1 MELFFSRDI
10 DGSVCR
16 LDADESAHCVKVLRH
31 REGDD
36 IHVIDGEGTL
46 YTCRIL
52 SASPKEVEAQVTG
65 VESDWGAHPYRLRMA
80 VCPTKNADR
89 YEWFAEKATE
99 FGLDVIT
106 PVIGDHSER
115 KVFKTDRL
123 KRILLSASKQS
134 LKGAV
139 PQVEEPLPLRDLI
152 KSYDL
157 SESALP
163 LKTSCSAGPLPSDDG
178 PLPVKDVSSFSSS
191 QLGRENEFSLHSLA
205 SSVML
210 PRVAQFSGTEHS
222 PVDAPSLTDAAGT
235 PDVILSEA
243 KNLSSPLPGPVLKLI
258 CCCYEGEEKRV
269 SIGEALRKFD
279 ASGAVP
285 SEPYQGWHY
294 AEGKAS
300 QGESVPEIVI
310 LIGPEGDFSREE
322 VALAIEC
329 GFKPVHLGP
338 SRLRT
343 ETAALAAVAAVYF
356 HYCGEKGM

>member
-1 MELFFSRDI
+1 MELFFSREI
-10 DGSVCR
+10 DGSICR

-65 VESDWGAHPYRLRMA
+65 VERDWGSHPYRLRMA
-80 VCPTKNADR
+80 VCPTKNTDR

-99 FGLDVIT
+99 MGVDVIT

-139 PQVEEPLPLRDLI
+139 PAVDEPMP
-152 KSYDL
+152 L
-157 SESALP
+157 SELIRYYSSPSSALP
-163 LKTSCSAGPLPSDDG
+163 RKTSCSAGPLPSDDG
-178 PLPVKDVSSFSSS
+178 PLPLTV
-191 QLGRENEFSLHSLA
+191 
-205 SSVML
+205 
-210 PRVAQFSGTEHS
+210 PRVARFSGTGHS
-222 PVDAPSLTDAAGT
+222 PDSVGDP
-235 PDVILSEA
+235 
-243 KNLSSPLPGPVLKLI
+243 PVLKLI

-269 SIGEALRKFD
+269 SIGEVLSEWD
-279 ASGAVP
+279 VP
-285 SEPYQGWHY
+285 
-294 AEGKAS
+294 
-300 QGESVPEIVI
+300 VPEIVV

-322 VALAIEC
+322 VALALEC
-329 GFKPVHLGP
+329 GFRPVHLGP

-356 HYCGEKGM
+356 HYCGDKGM

>member
-52 SASPKEVEAQVTG
+52 SASSKEVEAQVTG
-65 VESDWGAHPYRLRMA
+65 VERDWGSHPYRLRMA
-80 VCPTKNADR
+80 VCPTKNTDR

-99 FGLDVIT
+99 FGVDVIT

-115 KVFKTDRL
+115 KVFKTERL

-139 PQVEEPLPLRDLI
+139 PQVDEALPLRDLI
-152 KSYDL
+152 RSY
-157 SESALP
+157 
-163 LKTSCSAGPLPSDDG
+163 
-178 PLPVKDVSSFSSS
+178 
-191 QLGRENEFSLHSLA
+191 A
-205 SSVML
+205 SNDS
-210 PRVAQFSGTEHS
+210 
-222 PVDAPSLTDAAGT
+222 
-235 PDVILSEA
+235 
-243 KNLSSPLPGPVLKLI
+243 VLKLI
-258 CCCYEGEEKRV
+258 CCCYEGEERRM
-269 SIGEALRKFD
+269 SIEGVL
-279 ASGAVP
+279 
-285 SEPYQGWHY
+285 SEYPN
-294 AEGKAS
+294 
-300 QGESVPEIVI
+300 PEMVV

-322 VALAIEC
+322 VALALEC
-329 GFKPVHLGP
+329 GFRPVHLGP

>member
-10 DGSVCR
+10 DGTLCR

-65 VESDWGAHPYRLRMA
+65 VEKDWGAHPYFLRMA
-80 VCPTKNADR
+80 VCPTKNNDR

-99 FGLDVIT
+99 LGVDVIT

-123 KRILLSASKQS
+123 RRILLSASKQS

-139 PQVEEPLPLRDLI
+139 PQVDEPMPLRDLI
-152 KSYDL
+152 RSY
-157 SESALP
+157 S
-163 LKTSCSAGPLPSDDG
+163 PSDG
-178 PLPVKDVSSFSSS
+178 
-191 QLGRENEFSLHSLA
+191 
-205 SSVML
+205 
-210 PRVAQFSGTEHS
+210 
-222 PVDAPSLTDAAGT
+222 
-235 PDVILSEA
+235 
-243 KNLSSPLPGPVLKLI
+243 VLKLI

-269 SIGEALRKFD
+269 SIGETLSD
-279 ASGAVP
+279 LSD
-285 SEPYQGWHY
+285 
-294 AEGKAS
+294 
-300 QGESVPEIVI
+300 PEIVV

-322 VALAIEC
+322 VALALEC
-329 GFKPVHLGP
+329 GFRPVHLGP

-343 ETAALAAVAAVYF
+343 ETAALATVAAVYF
-356 HYCGEKGM
+356 HYCGDKGM

>member
-65 VESDWGAHPYRLRMA
+65 VERDWGSHPYRLRMA
-80 VCPTKNADR
+80 VCPTKNTDR

-99 FGLDVIT
+99 LGVDVIT

-139 PQVEEPLPLRDLI
+139 PQVDEALPLRDLI
-152 KSYDL
+152 RSYA
-157 SESALP
+157 S
-163 LKTSCSAGPLPSDDG
+163 SDD
-178 PLPVKDVSSFSSS
+178 
-191 QLGRENEFSLHSLA
+191 
-205 SSVML
+205 
-210 PRVAQFSGTEHS
+210 
-222 PVDAPSLTDAAGT
+222 
-235 PDVILSEA
+235 
-243 KNLSSPLPGPVLKLI
+243 VLKLI
-258 CCCYEGEEKRV
+258 CCCYEGEEKRT
-269 SIGEALRKFD
+269 SIEEVLLEYPDPK
-279 ASGAVP
+279 
-285 SEPYQGWHY
+285 
-294 AEGKAS
+294 
-300 QGESVPEIVI
+300 IVI

-322 VALAIEC
+322 VALALEC
-329 GFKPVHLGP
+329 GFRPVHLGP

-356 HYCGEKGM
+356 HYCGDKGM

>member
-65 VESDWGAHPYRLRMA
+65 VERDWGSHPYRLRMA
-80 VCPTKNADR
+80 VCPTKNTDR

-99 FGLDVIT
+99 LGVDVIT

-139 PQVEEPLPLRDLI
+139 PQVDEPLPLRDLI
-152 KSYDL
+152 ISHSD
-157 SESALP
+157 S
-163 LKTSCSAGPLPSDDG
+163 SC
-178 PLPVKDVSSFSSS
+178 
-191 QLGRENEFSLHSLA
+191 
-205 SSVML
+205 
-210 PRVAQFSGTEHS
+210 
-222 PVDAPSLTDAAGT
+222 
-235 PDVILSEA
+235 
-243 KNLSSPLPGPVLKLI
+243 LKLI

-269 SIGEALRKFD
+269 SIEGALKAFEKPVYERGK
-279 ASGAVP
+279 
-285 SEPYQGWHY
+285 GWHY
-294 AEGKAS
+294 SEETAS
-300 QGESVPEIVI
+300 FGIPEIVI
-310 LIGPEGDFSREE
+310 LIGPEGDCSREE
-322 VALAIEC
+322 VELAVEC
-329 GFKPVHLGP
+329 GFRPVHLGP

-356 HYCGEKGM
+356 HYCGDKGI

>member
-65 VESDWGAHPYRLRMA
+65 VERDWGAHPYRLRMA

-99 FGLDVIT
+99 LGLDVIT

-139 PQVEEPLPLRDLI
+139 PLVEEAVPLRDLI
-152 KSYDL
+152 RSYAPVL
-157 SESALP
+157 PSQPESALP
-163 LKTSCSAGPLPSDDG
+163 HKTSCCAGPPPSKLG
-178 PLPVKDVSSFSSS
+178 SPPL
-191 QLGRENEFSLHSLA
+191 
-205 SSVML
+205 MM
-210 PRVAQFSGTEHS
+210 PRVAQFSGTGHS
-222 PVDAPSLTDAAGT
+222 PGT
-235 PDVILSEA
+235 AEEGS
-243 KNLSSPLPGPVLKLI
+243 VLKLI

-269 SIGEALRKFD
+269 SIEEALKAFEMPVYERGK
-279 ASGAVP
+279 
-285 SEPYQGWHY
+285 GWHY
-294 AEGKAS
+294 SGEAAS
-300 QGESVPEIVI
+300 SGIPDIVI

-329 GFKPVHLGP
+329 GFRPVHLGP

>member
-52 SASPKEVEAQVTG
+52 SASSKEVEAQVTG
-65 VESDWGAHPYRLRMA
+65 VERDWGSHPYWLRMA
-80 VCPTKNADR
+80 VCPTKNTDR

-99 FGLDVIT
+99 LGVDVIT

-139 PQVEEPLPLRDLI
+139 PQVDEALPLRDLI
-152 KSYDL
+152 RSY
-157 SESALP
+157 
-163 LKTSCSAGPLPSDDG
+163 
-178 PLPVKDVSSFSSS
+178 
-191 QLGRENEFSLHSLA
+191 A
-205 SSVML
+205 SNDS
-210 PRVAQFSGTEHS
+210 
-222 PVDAPSLTDAAGT
+222 
-235 PDVILSEA
+235 
-243 KNLSSPLPGPVLKLI
+243 VLKLI
-258 CCCYEGEEKRV
+258 CCCYEGEERRM
-269 SIGEALRKFD
+269 SIEGVL
-279 ASGAVP
+279 
-285 SEPYQGWHY
+285 SEYPT
-294 AEGKAS
+294 
-300 QGESVPEIVI
+300 PEMVV

-322 VALAIEC
+322 VALALEC
-329 GFKPVHLGP
+329 GFRPVHLGP

>member
-1 MELFFSRDI
+1 MELFFSRDF

-65 VESDWGAHPYRLRMA
+65 VERDWGAHPYRLRMA

-99 FGLDVIT
+99 LGLDVIT

-115 KVFKTDRL
+115 RVFKTDRL

-139 PQVEEPLPLRDLI
+139 PQVDEPLPLRDLI
-152 KSYDL
+152 RSYAPVL
-157 SESALP
+157 PSQPESALP
-163 LKTSCSAGPLPSDDG
+163 HKTSCCAGPPPSVELG
-178 PLPVKDVSSFSSS
+178 SPPLI
-191 QLGRENEFSLHSLA
+191 
-205 SSVML
+205 M
-210 PRVAQFSGTEHS
+210 PRVAQFSGTGH
-222 PVDAPSLTDAAGT
+222 APGFA
-235 PDVILSEA
+235 EE
-243 KNLSSPLPGPVLKLI
+243 GPVLKLI

-269 SIGEALRKFD
+269 AIGEALREFE
-279 ASGAVP
+279 
-285 SEPYQGWHY
+285 EPVYEPGKGWHY
-294 AEGKAS
+294 GEEKAL
-300 QGESVPEIVI
+300 EADRIPEIVI

-322 VALAIEC
+322 VELAIGC
-329 GFKPVHLGP
+329 GFRPVHLGP

-356 HYCGEKGM
+356 HYCGDKGM

>member
-52 SASPKEVEAQVTG
+52 SASSKEVEAQVTG
-65 VESDWGAHPYRLRMA
+65 VERDWGSHPYRLRMA
-80 VCPTKNADR
+80 VCPTKNTDR

-99 FGLDVIT
+99 FGVDVIT

-139 PQVEEPLPLRDLI
+139 PHVDEALPLRDLI
-152 KSYDL
+152 RSY
-157 SESALP
+157 
-163 LKTSCSAGPLPSDDG
+163 
-178 PLPVKDVSSFSSS
+178 
-191 QLGRENEFSLHSLA
+191 A
-205 SSVML
+205 SNDS
-210 PRVAQFSGTEHS
+210 
-222 PVDAPSLTDAAGT
+222 
-235 PDVILSEA
+235 
-243 KNLSSPLPGPVLKLI
+243 VLKLI
-258 CCCYEGEEKRV
+258 CCCYEGEERRM
-269 SIGEALRKFD
+269 SIEGVL
-279 ASGAVP
+279 
-285 SEPYQGWHY
+285 SEYPT
-294 AEGKAS
+294 
-300 QGESVPEIVI
+300 PEMVV

-322 VALAIEC
+322 VALALEC
-329 GFKPVHLGP
+329 GFRPVHLGP

>member
-65 VESDWGAHPYRLRMA
+65 VERDWGAHPYRLRMA
-80 VCPTKNADR
+80 VCPTKNTDR

-99 FGLDVIT
+99 LGLDVIT

-139 PQVEEPLPLRDLI
+139 PQVDEPLPLRELI
-152 KSYDL
+152 RTYRD
-157 SESALP
+157 SALRDT
-163 LKTSCSAGPLPSDDG
+163 LLPN
-178 PLPVKDVSSFSSS
+178 
-191 QLGRENEFSLHSLA
+191 GRN
-205 SSVML
+205 
-210 PRVAQFSGTEHS
+210 
-222 PVDAPSLTDAAGT
+222 
-235 PDVILSEA
+235 
-243 KNLSSPLPGPVLKLI
+243 PVLKLI

-269 SIGEALRKFD
+269 SIGEVLRKFD
-279 ASGAVP
+279 ASGSVP
-285 SEPYQGWHY
+285 AEPYQGWHY

-300 QGESVPEIVI
+300 QTESVPEIVI

-322 VALAIEC
+322 VALALEC

>member
-65 VESDWGAHPYRLRMA
+65 VERDWGSHPYRLRMA
-80 VCPTKNADR
+80 VCPTKNTDR

-99 FGLDVIT
+99 LGVDVIT

-115 KVFKTDRL
+115 KVFKTERL

-139 PQVEEPLPLRDLI
+139 PQVDEALPLRDLI
-152 KSYDL
+152 CSY
-157 SESALP
+157 
-163 LKTSCSAGPLPSDDG
+163 
-178 PLPVKDVSSFSSS
+178 
-191 QLGRENEFSLHSLA
+191 A
-205 SSVML
+205 SNDS
-210 PRVAQFSGTEHS
+210 
-222 PVDAPSLTDAAGT
+222 
-235 PDVILSEA
+235 
-243 KNLSSPLPGPVLKLI
+243 VLKLI
-258 CCCYEGEEKRV
+258 CCCYEGEERRM
-269 SIGEALRKFD
+269 SIEGVL
-279 ASGAVP
+279 
-285 SEPYQGWHY
+285 SEYPT
-294 AEGKAS
+294 
-300 QGESVPEIVI
+300 PEMVV

-322 VALAIEC
+322 VALALEC
-329 GFKPVHLGP
+329 GFRPVHLGP